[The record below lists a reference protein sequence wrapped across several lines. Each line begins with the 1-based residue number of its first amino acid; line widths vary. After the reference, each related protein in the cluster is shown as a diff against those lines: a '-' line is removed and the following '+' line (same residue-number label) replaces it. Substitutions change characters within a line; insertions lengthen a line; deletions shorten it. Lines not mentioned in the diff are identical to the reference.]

1 MEGTS
6 KVGERLTLAD
16 LFVYVELQ
24 PLVQKMC
31 GNPVAKAR
39 DHLVRWA
46 NTCGHQEV
54 ITSVC
59 GRRKVLRSWHH

>member
-1 MEGTS
+1 MEGTT

-31 GNPVAKAR
+31 GNPVARTR
-39 DHLVRWA
+39 DHLVRWT
-46 NTCGHQEV
+46 NTCGHQGQMERPRQ
-54 ITSVC
+54 
-59 GRRKVLRSWHH
+59 GLFRLR